1 MPDQKSL
8 EGMTDRKLE
17 ALQDAAYEY
26 VKVRDKRMKLTESE
40 VEKKGKI
47 LKLMHKHKKDVYDY
61 EDVHIEIVVEDEHV
75 RVKIRKAKE
84 ETDEE
89 E

>member
-26 VKVRDKRMKLTESE
+26 VKVRDKRMELTKTE
-40 VEKKGKI
+40 VEKKGEI
-47 LKLMHKHKKDVYDY
+47 LKLMHKHKKDVYNY
-61 EDVHIEIVVEDEHV
+61 EDVHIEIVIEEENVKV
-75 RVKIRKAKE
+75 RVKKAKADKAE
-84 ETDEE
+84 
-89 E
+89 